1 MRIAFAGTPAFA
13 AAALSALHEAGHEIV
28 LVLTQPDRP
37 SGRGMKLHPSA
48 VKTVAVS
55 LGLPVLTP
63 VTLSVKKSPEE
74 AEEALKALENCGCDV
89 FVVAAYGLILPQR
102 ALDAAKGIGAD
113 GTIRNINIHASLL
126 PRWRGAAPIT
136 RAIESQDAQTGI
148 TLMKMDAGLDTGD
161 MIESRAVEITATDTS
176 ETLTEKLTQLGA
188 RMITDA
194 LSRPAGLMAAAQPA
208 EGVTYAHK
216 ILKSESPVDWTKSA
230 EEIAARIR
238 AFCPFPG
245 STAQRNGETFK
256 IWFAGVCSGQGRPG
270 EVLSCSADGVVI
282 ACGSGAVRCT
292 RLQRPGKPAVAAQAF
307 IQSSGIQPGEVLA
320 STTPD

>member
-1 MRIAFAGTPAFA
+1 MY
-13 AAALSALHEAGHEIV
+13 
-28 LVLTQPDRP
+28 
-37 SGRGMKLHPSA
+37 M
-48 VKTVAVS
+48 
-55 LGLPVLTP
+55 
-63 VTLSVKKSPEE
+63 
-74 AEEALKALENCGCDV
+74 
-89 FVVAAYGLILPQR
+89 
-102 ALDAAKGIGAD
+102 AK
-113 GTIRNINIHASLL
+113 
-126 PRWRGAAPIT
+126 
-136 RAIESQDAQTGI
+136 
-148 TLMKMDAGLDTGD
+148 GLDTGD
-161 MIESRAVEITATDTS
+161 MIESRAMEITATDTS

-256 IWFAGVCSGQGRPG
+256 IWFAGVCSGQGHPG

-282 ACGSGAVRCT
+282 ACGSGAVCCT

-307 IQSSGIQPGEVLA
+307 IQSSGIQPGEVL
-320 STTPD
+320 S